1 MKPMFMRNKIIVG
14 LISIVGIIF
23 AYNYLYP
30 DHRSISEESVSYTL
44 DAESIFNEFKADSH
58 QAELKYLDQT
68 VVVSGL
74 ITSVNTGNITISNK
88 IYCQFEALNSDLKV
102 NDSLAVKGRC
112 IGFDDLLEEIK
123 LDQCSIVK

>member
-1 MKPMFMRNKIIVG
+1 MFMRNKIIVV
-14 LISIVGIIF
+14 LISIIGIIF

-44 DAESIFNEFKADSH
+44 DAESIFNEFKADYSL
-58 QAELKYLDQT
+58 AETKFLDQT
-68 VVVSGL
+68 IVVSGI
-74 ITSVNTGNITISNK
+74 ITSVERESITISNK
-88 IYCQFEALNSDLKV
+88 IYCQFEALNTDLKV
-102 NDSLAVKGRC
+102 NDLVAVKGRC

>member
-1 MKPMFMRNKIIVG
+1 MNPVFMRNKITVI

-44 DAESIFNEFKADSH
+44 DAESIFNEFKADYSF
-58 QAELKYLDQT
+58 AESKFLDQT
-68 VVVSGL
+68 IVVSGI
-74 ITSVNTGNITISNK
+74 ITSVERESITISNK
-88 IYCQFEALNSDLKV
+88 IYCQFETLNTDLKV
-102 NDSLAVKGRC
+102 NDPVAVKGRC

-123 LDQCSIVK
+123 LDQCTVIN

>member
-1 MKPMFMRNKIIVG
+1 MRNKIILV

-44 DAESIFNEFKADSH
+44 DAESIFNEFKADYSF
-58 QAELKYLDQT
+58 AESKFLDQT
-68 VVVSGL
+68 IVVSGI
-74 ITSVNTGNITISNK
+74 ITSVERESITISNK
-88 IYCQFEALNSDLKV
+88 IYCQSEALNTDLKV
-102 NDSLAVKGRC
+102 NDLVAVKGRC

>member
-1 MKPMFMRNKIIVG
+1 MNPMFMRNKIIVV
-14 LISIVGIIF
+14 LISIIGIIF

-44 DAESIFNEFKADSH
+44 DAESIFNEFKADYSL
-58 QAELKYLDQT
+58 AETKFLDQT
-68 VVVSGL
+68 IVVSGI
-74 ITSVNTGNITISNK
+74 ITSVERESITISNK
-88 IYCQFEALNSDLKV
+88 IYCQFEALNTDLKV
-102 NDSLAVKGRC
+102 NDLVAVKGRC